1 MDIAREQT
9 KFTNICRL
17 ECTNSRTHLCSIL
30 VHVQDDILMGTWRHR
45 CIGALFLFKPLGTL
59 WLGQVAWLSL
69 KISYTKLGPVTQIL
83 WGLKAHSRVS
93 LMSFQMFERDS
104 RHRNRGTTQRPDRRH
119 GHFWRFQSSRFP
131 MICSLQPLIFWPWQG
146 FPVDWGFSP
155 FGACPSWP
163 NSYLAAPWSLWRG
176 WLPPSCQSCTMKW
189 RRAMAMPNLPHTL
202 RWNLMEPWWNIQ
214 CQFAFWVVLLIF
226 VFFPLAHGLMIPLA
240 SIFQRVETT
249 KQFSKRCL
257 CCCR

>member
-1 MDIAREQT
+1 
-9 KFTNICRL
+9 
-17 ECTNSRTHLCSIL
+17 
-30 VHVQDDILMGTWRHR
+30 MGTWRHR

-69 KISYTKLGPVTQIL
+69 KISYTKLEGPLASFTYVISDVWEGQQTQKQGNYTASRQAT
-83 WGLKAHSRVS
+83 WTFLKVP
-93 LMSFQMFERDS
+93 E
-104 RHRNRGTTQRPDRRH
+104 
-119 GHFWRFQSSRFP
+119 FQSSRFP

-226 VFFPLAHGLMIPLA
+226 VFFTLAHGLMIPLA

-249 KQFSKRCL
+249 KQFSKHCL